1 MKRAH
6 AFLAGWA
13 AVYQLTGVATS
24 AAFAPRSSPTS
35 SRRGFS
41 AVASFASRSEEAE
54 PETTM
59 TSSASTISQRRRAFF
74 GSVAATSIAALSS
87 GLVVPE
93 PASALVKGI
102 APPPPKEKKEKKCVN
117 VEECQEMVS
126 VFRPR
131 FDGSGP
137 LKIWDWGGGGR
148 GRGELGLIRA
158 NAPPPLLRALSH
170 TFVRGRSQSE
180 QAYRRDDEQDEQ
192 AKASA
197 VPAKTAPGGSKYRET
212 EEATDES
219 SPVAKTGDAVSV
231 YYKVLKL
238 GKRSYDGLSGEA
250 TVVFSCGYGLEDGE
264 KIPGDSSFRF
274 NIGDATVIA
283 SLNDAVPGMRV
294 GSSRRIAI
302 LPQMGWR
309 KQGRE
314 CDGGPGGSGTGG
326 DLKTDYVV
334 VPTATMVAE
343 EACFDM
349 NKKPFPTAYAQQRRM
364 AQRFDQS
371 LIVEVKLAR
380 IEK

>member
-117 VEECQEMVS
+117 VEECQEM
-126 VFRPR
+126 
-131 FDGSGP
+131 
-137 LKIWDWGGGGR
+137 
-148 GRGELGLIRA
+148 
-158 NAPPPLLRALSH
+158 
-170 TFVRGRSQSE
+170 
-180 QAYRRDDEQDEQ
+180 AYRRDDEQDEQ